1 MPSAKPGRTIASVKV
16 LKRLVR
22 VLLDEGHFDLSH
34 DTYTNHYLYV
44 GKTLDDKEYHELK
57 DASEAF
63 GAEAYARGLLGKGRY
78 TRKQVV
84 ERLYARQAKRWMVES
99 IVRQLENEGL
109 IDDRSYM
116 VDRLDYG
123 QARHEGYHHIYED
136 LFQKG
141 ISADLLASYV
151 MDEDL
156 EIEKAHVWLPR
167 LMKQYGGKSSQARKH
182 GIYDWYQRHGFDSST
197 IARVI
202 SQIEDLDETD
212 EVGNL
217 KRDFATAKRKYGQ
230 KYRGRQLKD
239 RLFKYLAQR
248 GYNYSKINTALG
260 ADEDEMD

>member
-1 MPSAKPGRTIASVKV
+1 MLFRSIASTINIMEVYHRASAKPGRTIASVKV

-123 QARHEGYHHIYED
+123 QARHED
-136 LFQKG
+136 TT
-141 ISADLLASYV
+141 ISTRTYSKKNQRRLLASYV

-156 EIEKAHVWLPR
+156 EIEKAPVWLPR
-167 LMKQYGGKSSQARKH
+167 LMKQYGGKSSKPANTVSMI
-182 GIYDWYQRHGFDSST
+182 GINAMVSIHRLSPGSFH
-197 IARVI
+197 
-202 SQIEDLDETD
+202 
-212 EVGNL
+212 N
-217 KRDFATAKRKYGQ
+217 
-230 KYRGRQLKD
+230 RGPGR
-239 RLFKYLAQR
+239 
-248 GYNYSKINTALG
+248 N
-260 ADEDEMD
+260 